1 MDTVDFNKRWPEL
14 RKQVKQEYPDIDDRD
29 LDCELGEELELL
41 KRLQEKTGKTREEIF
56 KWLHI
61 MG

>member
-1 MDTVDFNKRWPEL
+1 MDTVDFQRRWPEL
-14 RKQVKQEYPDIDDRD
+14 KQRVKAEYPDIDEND
-29 LDCELGEELELL
+29 LDYELGKELELL

-56 KWLHI
+56 NWLHI

>member
-1 MDTVDFNKRWPEL
+1 MDTAEFHDKWPEL
-14 RKQVKQEYPDIDDRD
+14 KKKVKAEYPDIDDRD
-29 LDCELGEELELL
+29 LDYEFGKELELL
-41 KRLQEKTGKTREEIF
+41 KRLQAKTGKTREEIF

>member
-1 MDTVDFNKRWPEL
+1 MDTADFNKRWPEL
-14 RKQVKQEYPDIDDRD
+14 KKHVKAEYPDIDDSE
-29 LDCELGEELELL
+29 LDYEFGKELEML
-41 KRLQEKTGKTREEIF
+41 KRLQAKTGKTREEIF

>member
-1 MDTVDFNKRWPEL
+1 MDTIDFHRRWPEL
-14 RKQVKQEYPDIDDRD
+14 KQQVKAEYPDIEEQD
-29 LDCELGEELELL
+29 LDYELGRELELL

-56 KWLHI
+56 NWLHI

>member
-1 MDTVDFNKRWPEL
+1 MNTVDFHKRWPEL
-14 RKQVKQEYPDIDDRD
+14 RKQVKEKYPDIDERD
-29 LDCELGEELELL
+29 LDWELGEELELL

-56 KWLHI
+56 NWLHI